1 MRRSHRN
8 EGLTQPRG
16 RLRPEIAHSH
26 SSHRRYGSRTLAA
39 RRYDVNLAQALPF
52 RGFRVR
58 ADRCTTD
65 ESFIRLPRPGEQLR
79 PMIAARTLY
88 EYGRLKN
95 GGVPFRECEIPDLW
109 NHSRNGTYAILATRL
124 LRADSSLNKNSLWRE
139 IQRAVR
145 REVGEEPA
153 DSNQGGPTLTFQ
165 LWHLGLIKDESA

>member
-1 MRRSHRN
+1 MPHRVFYN
-8 EGLTQPRG
+8 VE
-16 RLRPEIAHSH
+16 
-26 SSHRRYGSRTLAA
+26 LAA
-39 RRYDVNLAQALPF
+39 WIYGTIEKCLKGELWRPAWIRTYREIGGVS
-52 RGFRVR
+52 
-58 ADRCTTD
+58 
-65 ESFIRLPRPGEQLR
+65 ESSGRKPC

-95 GGVPFRECEIPDLW
+95 GGLPFRDCEIPELW
-109 NHSRNGTYAILATRL
+109 NQSRNGTYAILATRL
-124 LRADSSLNKNSLWRE
+124 LRADSSLNQNSLWVE

>member
-1 MRRSHRN
+1 MSHRVFYN
-8 EGLTQPRG
+8 VD
-16 RLRPEIAHSH
+16 
-26 SSHRRYGSRTLAA
+26 LAA
-39 RRYDVNLAQALPF
+39 WVYGTIEKCLQGEAWRPAWIETY
-52 RGFRVR
+52 RVIGGVS
-58 ADRCTTD
+58 
-65 ESFIRLPRPGEQLR
+65 ESSGKKPC

-95 GGVPFRECEIPDLW
+95 SGLPFKECEMPELW

-124 LRADSSLNKNSLWRE
+124 LRADSSLNKNTLWRE

-165 LWHLGLIKDESA
+165 LWHLGLIRQR